1 MMPVNAQNILNP
13 EDLHIYRKWPPFDKS
28 FHPKPNYNI
37 VVTKAPP
44 SMGNKMLQWNQNE
57 T

>member
-44 SMGNKMLQWNQNE
+44 SMGNKMLKWNRNE